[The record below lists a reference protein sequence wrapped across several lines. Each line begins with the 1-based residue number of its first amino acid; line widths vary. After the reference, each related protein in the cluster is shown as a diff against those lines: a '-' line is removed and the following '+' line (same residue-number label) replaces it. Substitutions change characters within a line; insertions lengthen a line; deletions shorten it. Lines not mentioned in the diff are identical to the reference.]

1 MPNSAEQFH
10 NSRQFELFNQ
20 ALNRGALEQ
29 VQHMIN
35 GFAAADI
42 AHLIDSS
49 PPHARNIVWQ
59 LIDEE
64 VRPEVLQE
72 LGDDV
77 QADFLEQMERQEVAA
92 LVDELDSDDFTDL
105 LQQLPE
111 RVTAEV
117 LELVSEQDRTRIES
131 LLQYD
136 EDTAGGLMDTDSIT
150 VRPRFTLEVVLRYL
164 RRHDSLPDNTDALFV
179 VNRRD
184 ELVGILPLTTI
195 ITHDPNVT
203 VREVMI
209 TDVEGINA
217 STPDSEVARM
227 FERNDW
233 ISAPVVNDQ
242 GALLGRITVDDVVD
256 VIRDDADHSL
266 MSMAGLDEDQDTFAT
281 APRTFPR
288 RAIWLAANLCAAFI
302 SASVI
307 NLFEETIE
315 QVVALAILM
324 PIVASMGGVAGSQ
337 TLTVMIRG
345 LALGQISSLNK
356 RWLLQRELLI
366 GFGHGILWA
375 STVGVIA
382 YLWFDDPT
390 IGFVI
395 GIALVINLLTAAAAG
410 TLLPLILK
418 AMKID
423 PALAGGMAITTITD
437 VVGFLSFLGLATIF
451 FT

>member
-1 MPNSAEQFH
+1 MPNSTEQFH

-42 AHLIDSS
+42 AHLIDSA
-49 PPHARNIVWQ
+49 PPHARKIVWQ
-59 LIDEE
+59 LVEE
-64 VRPEVLQE
+64 DVRPEVLQE

-92 LVDELDSDDFTDL
+92 LVDELDGDDFTDL

-111 RVTAEV
+111 RVTLEV
-117 LELVSEQDRTRIES
+117 LELVSEQDRARIES
-131 LLQYD
+131 LLRYD
-136 EDTAGGLMDTDSIT
+136 EDTAGGLMDTDTIT

-209 TDVEGINA
+209 TDVEGILD

-233 ISAPVVNDQ
+233 VSAPVVNDH

-256 VIRDDADHSL
+256 VIREDADHSL
-266 MSMAGLDEDQDTFAT
+266 MSMAGLDEEQDTFAT

-307 NLFEETIE
+307 NLFEKTIE

-356 RWLLQRELLI
+356 RWLLQRELLV
-366 GFGHGILWA
+366 GLAHGVLWA
-375 STVGVIA
+375 TVVGIIA
-382 YLWFDDPT
+382 YLWFGDPT
-390 IGFVI
+390 IGMVI
-395 GIALVINLLTAAAAG
+395 AIALVINLLTAAAAG